1 MCKILIIKIK
11 SYLTPALETVGGTQV
26 FSALDLSFSFNVAMG
41 KDKCD
46 FKMAHYNHNKKT
58 VSSLKPR
65 NHQIELEE
73 DPINVIY
80 GILDQIFRALDEEKI
95 SAKKQLIPYLATPSK

>member
-1 MCKILIIKIK
+1 M
-11 SYLTPALETVGGTQV
+11 S
-26 FSALDLSFSFNVAMG
+26 

-58 VSSLKPR
+58 VSSLKTR

-73 DPINVIY
+73 DPINVTY
-80 GILDQIFRALDEEKI
+80 GILDQIFSALDEENL
-95 SAKKQLIPYLATPSK
+95 SAKQLIPCLATLYK

>member
-1 MCKILIIKIK
+1 M
-11 SYLTPALETVGGTQV
+11 
-26 FSALDLSFSFNVAMG
+26 N

-46 FKMAHYNHNKKT
+46 FKMVHYNHSKKT
-58 VSSLKPR
+58 VSSLKTR

-95 SAKKQLIPYLATPSK
+95 SAKQLILCLATLSK

>member
-1 MCKILIIKIK
+1 MNKH
-11 SYLTPALETVGGTQV
+11 
-26 FSALDLSFSFNVAMG
+26 
-41 KDKCD
+41 KCD

-95 SAKKQLIPYLATPSK
+95 SAKQLIPCLATLSK